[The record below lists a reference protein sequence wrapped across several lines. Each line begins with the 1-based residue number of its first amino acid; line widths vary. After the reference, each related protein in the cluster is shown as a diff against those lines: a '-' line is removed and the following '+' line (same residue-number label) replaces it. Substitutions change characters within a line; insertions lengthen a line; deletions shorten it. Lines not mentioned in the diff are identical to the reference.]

1 VLDLVTGFCKAP
13 PKEEE
18 ADDRTVVPPTTL
30 GLPPRFV
37 GKNDVLVKD
46 PGDFQMPYSILPAPV
61 TDPYLADRR
70 SRDILNVASS
80 VGIQPGAEEQPQ
92 QAVDRFAQYA
102 NNFDVGIPELSSITG
117 NPVSDFSSF
126 EERYGISLPQLG
138 TPPPVAPMSL
148 DPVTGLPI
156 RTPISGKRYVPEDT
170 ALLPTLPTLP
180 EEESS
185 EIPSPVPLSTTYI
198 DPVTGLPTHINPN
211 PSMFADGGVVE
222 NGGGI
227 ESLLDRRQQAVNRM
241 LTKRARGLM

>member
-1 VLDLVTGFCKAP
+1 
-13 PKEEE
+13 
-18 ADDRTVVPPTTL
+18 
-30 GLPPRFV
+30 
-37 GKNDVLVKD
+37 
-46 PGDFQMPYSILPAPV
+46 MPYSILPAPV

-117 NPVSDFSSF
+117 KPVSDFSSF

-138 TPPPVAPMSL
+138 TPPPVAPTSL

-156 RTPISGKRYVPEDT
+156 RTPISGERYVPEDT

-211 PSMFADGGVVE
+211 PGRRTVPDWVLAPEPGSMTTSVMGMLTNPLTGETYETTNGGYRLNPSMFADGGVVD